1 MKKFMNEKEIAAEKV
16 YEDGIIAYALEIME
30 RRMRMFEVREVAES
44 FNSPQ
49 VAKDYL
55 KVLLGVEEREHFV
68 IMFLD
73 NQHKLIKA
81 EKMFSG
87 TIDGASVYPREIVK
101 AALNNNAAAVI
112 LGHNHPSGSLMASNA
127 DEVITARIKEALG
140 MVDIRVLD
148 HIIVCHN
155 YTYSFAEHGIL

>member
-1 MKKFMNEKEIAAEKV
+1 MKKFMNEKEIAAEKAF
-16 YEDGIIAYALEIME
+16 EDGIIAYAMEIME
-30 RRMRMFEVREVAES
+30 RRMRMFEMREVAES

-55 KVLLGVEEREHFV
+55 KIMLGVEEREHFV
-68 IMFLD
+68 VLFMD
-73 NQHKLIKA
+73 NQYKLIKA

-87 TIDGASVYPREIVK
+87 TIDGASIYPREIVK

-112 LGHNHPSGSLMASNA
+112 LGHNHPSGSLAASQA
-127 DEVITARIKEALG
+127 DRLITKRIKEALD

-155 YTYSFAEHGIL
+155 HTYSFAENGIL

>member
-1 MKKFMNEKEIAAEKV
+1 MNEKEIAAEKA

-30 RRMRMFEVREVAES
+30 RRMMEFEVREVAEA
-44 FNSPQ
+44 FTSPQ

-55 KVLLGVEEREHFV
+55 KVMLGVEEREHFV
-68 IMFLD
+68 VMFLD

-87 TIDGASVYPREIVK
+87 TIDGASVYPREVVK

-112 LGHNHPSGSLMASNA
+112 LGHNHPSGSLDASQA
-127 DEVITARIKEALG
+127 DKKITKRIKEALEI
-140 MVDIRVLD
+140 VDIRVLD

-155 YTYSFAEHGIL
+155 HTYSFAENGIL